1 MRVLVVLLIVVLTAA
16 VPARAQT
23 APPLPASAPLRGVSK
38 VFVQEAGTAD
48 PIRGQLARI
57 DASTL
62 TLLVDGQ
69 RREIPFDRILR
80 IDVPGD
86 SVKDGAIIGAVVGV
100 VLVALAGGFSHDGPA
115 AVPLVF
121 WTTTYSAL
129 AGAGID
135 ALHVGRTSI
144 YKRPDGIGAG
154 PDDKPRLRVAFNLRF

>member
-1 MRVLVVLLIVVLTAA
+1 MRVLVVLLIAGLTAA
-16 VPARAQT
+16 APARAQT
-23 APPLPASAPLRGVSK
+23 APQPAPALLRGVSK

-69 RREIPFDRILR
+69 PHEIPFDRVLR

-86 SVKDGAIIGAVVGV
+86 SVKDGAIIGAAVGI
-100 VLVALAGGFSHDGPA
+100 VLVALAGGFSHDGPPA
-115 AVPLVF
+115 APLVF
-121 WTTTYSAL
+121 WTATYGAL
-129 AGAGID
+129 AGAGVD

-144 YKRPDGIGAG
+144 YKRPDGMAAG
-154 PDDKPRLRVAFNLRF
+154 SDDQPGLRVAFKLRF

>member
-1 MRVLVVLLIVVLTAA
+1 MRVLVVLLIAVLTAA

-23 APPLPASAPLRGVSK
+23 APPLPEPAPLRGVSK

-69 RREIPFDRILR
+69 RHEIPFDRILR

-100 VLVALAGGFSHDGPA
+100 VLVALAGGFSHEGPA
-115 AVPLVF
+115 AAPLAF
-121 WTTTYSAL
+121 WTATYGAL
-129 AGAGID
+129 AGAGVD

-144 YKRPDGIGAG
+144 YKRPGGIGDG
-154 PDDKPRLRVAFNLRF
+154 PDDQPRLRVAFKLRF

>member
-1 MRVLVVLLIVVLTAA
+1 MRVLVGLLIAVLTAT

-23 APPLPASAPLRGVSK
+23 APPLPAAAPLRGVSK

-86 SVKDGAIIGAVVGV
+86 SVKDGAIIGAAAGI

-115 AVPLVF
+115 AAPLVF
-121 WTTTYSAL
+121 WTATYGAL
-129 AGAGID
+129 AGAGVD

-144 YKRPDGIGAG
+144 YKRPEGMVPG
-154 PDDKPRLRVAFNLRF
+154 PDDQPRLRVAFKLRF

>member
-1 MRVLVVLLIVVLTAA
+1 MRVLVVLLIAGLTAA
-16 VPARAQT
+16 APARAQT
-23 APPLPASAPLRGVSK
+23 APQPAPALLRGVSK

-69 RREIPFDRILR
+69 THEIPFDRVLR

-86 SVKDGAIIGAVVGV
+86 SVKDGAIIGAAVGI
-100 VLVALAGGFSHDGPA
+100 VLVALAGGFSHDGPPA
-115 AVPLVF
+115 APVVF
-121 WTTTYSAL
+121 WTATYGAL

-154 PDDKPRLRVAFNLRF
+154 SDDQPGLRVAFKLR